1 MLDARYPGRIKLLFI
16 LLICA
21 LPVAAAY
28 FAFHSWRPQQGT
40 VNYGELLQP
49 RPLPDPALQSVDGRA
64 FRMSDLRGKWVLL
77 QVDSGSCDQNCR
89 QKLYYLRQIRL
100 TQGKDM
106 QRIERVWIINDNG
119 TPSQGLMKEYA
130 GTWAVRD
137 SGGELLTGLPAGNS
151 VRDYIYVVDPKGNLM
166 LRFPSDADPRKM
178 VKDIARLLMV
188 SQIG

>member
-28 FAFHSWRPQQGT
+28 FAFHSWRTQQGT
-40 VNYGELLQP
+40 VNYGELLPP
-49 RPLPDPALQSVDGRA
+49 RPLPDPELQSVDGQA

-100 TQGKDM
+100 TQG
-106 QRIERVWIINDNG
+106 
-119 TPSQGLMKEYA
+119 
-130 GTWAVRD
+130 
-137 SGGELLTGLPAGNS
+137 
-151 VRDYIYVVDPKGNLM
+151 
-166 LRFPSDADPRKM
+166 
-178 VKDIARLLMV
+178 
-188 SQIG
+188 